1 MRRTG
6 LPNMHTSSGAGGVD
20 DDKGGSGR
28 GNHGSKTNGRSH
40 TFEYHEHEMAELQLH
55 TVYSFNESDK
65 GKNQWCRMDTNGERQ
80 FYSTHMLITK
90 MRRDTEYPI
99 LVFYEKI
106 INDLHDDISTT
117 GIPTAKMEVERRR
130 NRRRQGKMG
139 VNDNGKNSG
148 ENRKMN
154 RMTGSGGDTA
164 ISSGTFGIDATTSK
178 SDLVNAVLKIDLKE
192 AGSMSFDT
200 ASLVNDVTWLENIKL
215 TESKIKEEERSRK
228 YGTSSLEGFATEKDG
243 REQCCEIS

>member
-65 GKNQWCRMDTNGERQ
+65 GKNQWCHMDTNGERQ

-130 NRRRQGKMG
+130 NRSQSRRAFQIINPDSKAH
-139 VNDNGKNSG
+139 
-148 ENRKMN
+148 
-154 RMTGSGGDTA
+154 GST
-164 ISSGTFGIDATTSK
+164 
-178 SDLVNAVLKIDLKE
+178 
-192 AGSMSFDT
+192 
-200 ASLVNDVTWLENIKL
+200 
-215 TESKIKEEERSRK
+215 
-228 YGTSSLEGFATEKDG
+228 
-243 REQCCEIS
+243 